1 MVRYFLKQI
10 EIEGFR
16 GINNEGDPLRIKFKP
31 DFVNSLFAPNAQGK
45 SSIYEAIC
53 YAIKGNIPKLEAL
66 LSSDR
71 AEEYYCNRFNS
82 TGNAKIL
89 ITFTSEDGSSDVDI
103 LITRD
108 RHGNRK
114 VESPSGYNMPEI
126 LLENLN
132 NELCLIDQK
141 TFNKFVEDSPLDRGR
156 TFSSLLGLGI
166 LSEYRQ
172 ALEALA
178 NTRSL
183 NSDFSIEQLKSDIK
197 TKKTIL
203 DRYIQ
208 NIKIPFNKITNLT
221 FSVPLN
227 KEFIV
232 NNATSVLKDED
243 LLKECFQEKNIL
255 SINYDCIKKI
265 ISDAEDSSKHA
276 QLSEVTNKITELSS
290 LAPQKDDKQYQ
301 NDLKALIKVRDKALE
316 VTQGSL
322 FKALYET
329 LSKIFQSD
337 EWTYPK
343 RCPACKSDLD
353 YGFESEVGK
362 QLKEYKEVASATTKI
377 IEFWNSNEWIDRIL
391 NLFQSKNLQFDE
403 KQKKIFQNIE
413 NHFRSGDLSGS
424 DLNLFFLLYKEIEA
438 IRKKMLNSLKK
449 EKVNIEKKLPP
460 SLVKLND
467 KITYAKQIKENVNEY
482 SKLKSE
488 INSLQVSLDKRLEW
502 QKFIGYACNSF
513 AEAEVKLSTQKTL
526 NLEKKYQMIY
536 SEITKNANIVPKLK
550 KSEGTQNLYLTL
562 ENFYGLE
569 NVAATTLLAESYKNA
584 LAISIYLSSVLD
596 NILPANFI
604 ILDDVTS
611 SFDAGCQFNLMEL
624 LRTKIAR
631 PSNPNGPQV
640 IIFSHDGL
648 LQKYFDKISNESQWF
663 HQTIQG
669 LPPMGSIFTQAQ
681 DSCRL
686 RSTADNFLNAGKIQQ
701 AIPLIRQYLEFK
713 LLEIIRKVGIK
724 VPIDFSIRDDKK
736 MAQNCLDVIKES
748 IELEKKAGTL
758 ILEDLQVNALKN
770 TVVPSLISNWLSHYS
785 TGVTSSFSPHVL
797 LGVLDNIDSIADCF
811 KYDCHCLPNSQ
822 TVRRYYKTL
831 SSKHC
836 NC

>member
-66 LSSDR
+66 PSSDR

-82 TGNAKIL
+82 SGNAKIL
-89 ITFTSEDGSSDVDI
+89 ITFTPDDGSSDVEI
-103 LITRD
+103 LIKRD
-108 RHGNRK
+108 KYGNRK
-114 VESPSGYNMPEI
+114 VESPSGYNMPEK

-141 TFNKFVEDSPLDRGR
+141 TFNKFVEDSPLNRGR

-166 LSEYRQ
+166 LSQYRQ
-172 ALEALA
+172 ALEVLA

-183 NSDFSIEQLKSDIK
+183 NSDFSIDQLQSEIGI
-197 TKKTIL
+197 KKTSL
-203 DRYIQ
+203 DRSVQ
-208 NIKIPFNKITNLT
+208 NIEIPFNKITNLT
-221 FSVPLN
+221 VPIPFN
-227 KEFIV
+227 IKFIV
-232 NNATSVLKDED
+232 NESTSILKGVN
-243 LLKECFQEKNIL
+243 LLEQCFQEKDIL
-255 SINYDCIKKI
+255 SVNYDSIKKI
-265 ISDAEDSSKHA
+265 IRDAEDSDKHE
-276 QLSEVTNKITELSS
+276 QLSEVIKIITELSS
-290 LAPQKDDKQYQ
+290 LAPQEYDEKHQ
-301 NDLKALIKVRDKALE
+301 NDLKALVEVRDNALK

-329 LSKIFQSD
+329 LLKIFQSE
-337 EWTYPK
+337 EWTYTNK
-343 RCPACKSDLD
+343 CPACNSDLD
-353 YGFESEVGK
+353 YDFESEVGK
-362 QLKEYKEVASATTKI
+362 QLKEYEEVASTTTKI
-377 IEFWNSNEWIDRIL
+377 IEFWNSNEWIDRIQ
-391 NLFQSKNLQFDE
+391 NLFQSKNLQFDK
-403 KQKKIFQNIE
+403 KQKIIFQNIE
-413 NHFRSGDLSGS
+413 NHFRKGDLSES
-424 DLNLFFLLYKEIEA
+424 DLNLFFVLYEEIETL
-438 IRKKMLNSLKK
+438 RK
-449 EKVNIEKKLPP
+449 EKLNALKEKKGNIEKELPP
-460 SLVKLND
+460 SLVKLTE
-467 KITYAKQIKENVNEY
+467 KITYAEQIKEDINEY
-482 SKLKSE
+482 IELQPK
-488 INSLQVSLDKRLEW
+488 INSLKNGLDKRLRW
-502 QKFIGYACNSF
+502 QKFIEYACNSF

-526 NLEKKYQMIY
+526 NLEKKYQMMY
-536 SEITKNANIVPKLK
+536 SEITKNMDIVPKLK

-562 ENFYGLE
+562 EKFYGLE
-569 NVAATTLLAESYKNA
+569 DVAATTLLAESYKNA

-596 NILPANFI
+596 NISPANFI

-624 LRTKIAR
+624 LKTKIAR
-631 PSNPNGPQV
+631 PLNPDGPQI

-648 LQKYFDKISNESQWF
+648 LQKYFDKISNESHWF

-669 LPPMGSIFTQAQ
+669 LPPIGSIFTQAQ
-681 DSCRL
+681 DSHRL
-686 RSTADNFLNAGKIQQ
+686 RSMAEIFLNAGKNQQ
-701 AIPLIRQYLEFK
+701 AEPLIRQYLEFK
-713 LLEIIRKVGIK
+713 LLEIIKKVDIK

-736 MAQNCLDVIKES
+736 MVQNCLDAIKES

-758 ILEDLQVNALKN
+758 ILEDPQVNAFEN
-770 TVVPSLISNWLSHYS
+770 THVPSLISNWVLHYS
-785 TGVTSSFSPHVL
+785 TGVISSFSPHVL

-811 KYDCHCLPNSQ
+811 KYDCHCLSKTQ